1 MNVHLIVLVAYALG
15 LMTIGMRLGRY
26 VRGASDFFV
35 AGRSL
40 GPGLIFSTMLAANI
54 GAGSTVG
61 ATGLGYASGLGAW
74 WWVGSAAIG
83 SVVLAFWI
91 GPAIRRVAAA
101 HDLRTVGDYLE
112 FRYSRS
118 IRGIVSAL
126 LWIGSLAILAAQL
139 IALGS
144 ILEVVAGVPFV
155 IGCAIGGLVIT
166 TYYTAG
172 GLLTAA
178 WINVIQL
185 TVKLGGFAIALP
197 LVLQRAGGWS
207 ALQTVRAT
215 DAEYW
220 NFWRPDTSLG
230 LFIAFAPAFVI
241 SPGLLQKVFGA
252 RDDRAVRVGVGLNAL
267 GLFLYSGVPV
277 VLGLAAQA
285 MFPDIADQKLVL
297 PTILMRALPPIVGSI
312 GLAAVFSAE
321 VSAADAVLFMLTTSL
336 SQDLYK
342 RFINPAAS
350 DARVLQVAR
359 WTTVVS
365 GTLAVALAIVSG
377 SIVDTL
383 TIFYTLLT
391 VSLFV
396 PILAGLYVRRA
407 RTPHAMA
414 AIVAGVSSML
424 IVEFATGG
432 RGWGL
437 LTPALVGLAAA
448 IAAFLI
454 VVTTRGARDA
464 SKNQRRR
471 PFSASAKA
479 TADPP

>member
-1 MNVHLIVLVAYALG
+1 MSLG
-15 LMTIGMRLGRY
+15 LRLGKY

-35 AGRSL
+35 AGRAL

-61 ATGLGYASGLGAW
+61 ATGLGYASGVPAW

-83 SVVLAFWI
+83 SLVLAFWI
-91 GPAIRRVAAA
+91 GPAMRRVAAA

-112 FRYSRS
+112 FRYDRS
-118 IRGIVSAL
+118 VRAIVSAL
-126 LWIGSLAILAAQL
+126 LWIGSLSILAAQL
-139 IALGS
+139 IALGG
-144 ILEVVAGVPFV
+144 ILNVVAGLPFV
-155 IGCAIGGLVIT
+155 TGCAIGGLVIT
-166 TYYTAG
+166 VYYTAG

-185 TVKLGGFAIALP
+185 IVKLGGFALAVPI
-197 LVLQRAGGWS
+197 VVHVVGGWD
-207 ALQTVRAT
+207 AIAAVRPND
-215 DAEYW
+215 DAYW
-220 NFWRPDTSLG
+220 SITRIGPPGVMMLVSFG
-230 LFIAFAPAFVI
+230 PAFVI
-241 SPGLLQKVFGA
+241 SPGLLQKIFGA

-267 GLFLYSGVPV
+267 GLFLYAGVPV
-277 VLGLAAQA
+277 VLGIAAQS
-285 MFPDIADQKLVL
+285 MFPGISDQTLVL
-297 PTILMRALPPIVGSI
+297 PTILINALPPVVGSI

-359 WTTVVS
+359 VTTVVS
-365 GTLAVALAIVSG
+365 GALSVALAVASR

-396 PILAGLYVRRA
+396 PVLAGLYIARA
-407 RTPHAMA
+407 RTPHALA
-414 AIVAGVSSML
+414 AIGAGVAGML
-424 IVEFATGG
+424 VVQLATGG
-432 RGWGL
+432 RGWGA
-437 LTPALVGLAAA
+437 LTPALVGLSAA
-448 IAAFLI
+448 IAAFVI
-454 VVTTRGARDA
+454 ASIAYPSRREVHDA
-464 SKNQRRR
+464 V
-471 PFSASAKA
+471 
-479 TADPP
+479 

>member
-1 MNVHLIVLVAYALG
+1 MSLG
-15 LMTIGMRLGRY
+15 LRLGKY

-35 AGRSL
+35 AGRAL

-61 ATGLGYASGLGAW
+61 ATGLGYASGVPAW

-83 SVVLAFWI
+83 SLVLAFWI
-91 GPAIRRVAAA
+91 GPAMRRVAAA

-112 FRYSRS
+112 FRYDRS
-118 IRGIVSAL
+118 VRAIVSAL
-126 LWIGSLAILAAQL
+126 LWIGSLSILAAQL
-139 IALGS
+139 IALGG
-144 ILEVVAGVPFV
+144 ILNVVAGLPFV
-155 IGCAIGGLVIT
+155 TGCAIGGLVIT
-166 TYYTAG
+166 VYYTAG

-185 TVKLGGFAIALP
+185 IVKLGGFALAVPI
-197 LVLQRAGGWS
+197 VVHVVGGWD
-207 ALQTVRAT
+207 AIAAVRPND
-215 DAEYW
+215 DAYW
-220 NFWRPDTSLG
+220 SITRIGPPGVMMLVSFG
-230 LFIAFAPAFVI
+230 PAFII
-241 SPGLLQKVFGA
+241 SPGLLQKIFGA

-267 GLFLYSGVPV
+267 GLFLYAGVPV
-277 VLGLAAQA
+277 VLGIAAQS
-285 MFPDIADQKLVL
+285 MFPGISDQTLVL
-297 PTILMRALPPIVGSI
+297 PTILINALPPVVGSI

-359 WTTVVS
+359 VTTVVS
-365 GTLAVALAIVSG
+365 GALSVALAVASR

-396 PILAGLYVRRA
+396 PVLAGLYIARA
-407 RTPHAMA
+407 RTPHALA
-414 AIVAGVSSML
+414 AIGAGVAGML
-424 IVEFATGG
+424 VVQLATGG
-432 RGWGL
+432 RGWGA
-437 LTPALVGLAAA
+437 LTPALVGLSAA
-448 IAAFLI
+448 IAAFVI
-454 VVTTRGARDA
+454 ASIAYPSRREVHDA
-464 SKNQRRR
+464 V
-471 PFSASAKA
+471 
-479 TADPP
+479 

>member
-1 MNVHLIVLVAYALG
+1 LNLHLLVLVLYSLG
-15 LMTIGMRLGRY
+15 LMTVGVRLGRHM
-26 VRGASDFFV
+26 RGASDFFV

-61 ATGLGYASGLGAW
+61 ATGLGYAAGVPAW
-74 WWVGSAAIG
+74 WWVGSAAVG
-83 SVVLAFWI
+83 SLVLAFWI

-112 FRYSRS
+112 FRYDRS
-118 IRGIVSAL
+118 VRAIVSGL
-126 LWIGSLAILAAQL
+126 LWIGSLAILAGQL
-139 IALGS
+139 IALAT
-144 ILEVVAGVPFV
+144 ILNVVAGVPFP
-155 IGCAIGGLVIT
+155 IGCTIGGLVIT
-166 TYYTAG
+166 VYYTAG

-185 TVKLGGFAIALP
+185 TVKLGGFAVALP
-197 LVLQRAGGWS
+197 LVLYAAGGWDS
-207 ALQTVRAT
+207 IASV
-215 DAEYW
+215 
-220 NFWRPDTSLG
+220 RPDDEPYWSFTRPGPPGVMMLVS
-230 LFIAFAPAFVI
+230 FAPAFII
-241 SPGLLQKVFGA
+241 SPGLLQKIFGA

-267 GLFLYSGVPV
+267 GLFLYAGVPV
-277 VLGLAAQA
+277 LLGMAAQVL
-285 MFPDIADQKLVL
+285 FPGITDQQLVL
-297 PTILMRALPPIVGSI
+297 PTILIYALPPIVGSI

-342 RFINPAAS
+342 RFVNPAAT

-359 WTTVVS
+359 VTTVVS
-365 GTLAVALAIVSG
+365 GALGIALAILSR

-396 PILAGLYVRRA
+396 PILAGLYVARA
-407 RTPHAMA
+407 RTPHALA
-414 AIVAGVSSML
+414 AIGAGVAGML
-424 IVEFATGG
+424 AVQLATAG
-432 RGWGL
+432 RGWGV

-448 IAAFLI
+448 IAAFFAAF
-454 VVTTRGARDA
+454 VA
-464 SKNQRRR
+464 QR
-471 PFSASAKA
+471 SNAQKQVAKSGLRA
-479 TADPP
+479 